1 MIEARDLGVERAG
14 RVLLKALSFSA
25 GPGEA
30 LLVRG
35 ANGCGKSSLLRVIA
49 GLLPPAGGAL
59 FWNRRPLN
67 ARTRGAT
74 CLYLGHDSG
83 FRPEL
88 TARENL
94 ELAASLDGAPC
105 PDPDLVLARVGLAA
119 RRHAPFG
126 RLSAG
131 QRRRVALARMTISL
145 RPLWILDEPAT
156 SIDAE
161 GVSLLGEILRRGL
174 DAGNTIIVATHDALD
189 IPESAVRPLAL

>member
-14 RVLLKALSFSA
+14 RVLLKALSFTA

-49 GLLPPAGGAL
+49 GLLPPAGGEL
-59 FWNRRPLN
+59 FWNRMPLDT
-67 ARTRGAT
+67 RTRGTT
-74 CLYLGHDSG
+74 CLYLGHDPG

-94 ELAASLDGAPC
+94 VLAASLDGASC
-105 PDPDLVLARVGLAA
+105 PDPDRVLARVGLAA

-131 QRRRVALARMTISL
+131 QRRRVALARMTISP

-161 GVSLLGEILRRGL
+161 GVALLGEILRRSL
-174 DAGNTIIVATHDALD
+174 EAGNTIIVATHDAID
-189 IPESAVRPLAL
+189 IPEAAVRPLAL